1 MQQEVCAVQRELL
14 EQLREITEE
23 ERRILN
29 GEAEVDRDLYTSGSD
44 FTIDSNKM
52 LEEGKLIAIRTHT
65 RFVHFPLHRHNY
77 VEVLYVCEGTL
88 TNIIDGKQVI
98 VRKGELLFLNQFTH
112 HEILAAGR
120 SDIAINFMVLP
131 EFFDV
136 AYSMAGNNN
145 VLADFLVNV
154 LRRDNQQ
161 GEYLHFKVS
170 EVLQIQNLLE
180 NMIYSLVTGRGDQNR
195 INQTTM
201 GLIFLYLLDSVQYAE
216 MRVPNQYENM
226 ISMTTLDYIEQ
237 NYKTA
242 TLTELCVR
250 LHLPMHVLSKMI
262 KKNTGFNFK
271 ELLQRK
277 RMNKAI
283 ELMCETELPIS
294 DIIAAVGYENGS
306 YFHRVFREKYH
317 VTPRAFR
324 EINRKRETVRL

>member
-29 GEAEVDRDLYTSGSD
+29 GDAEVDRDLYTSGSD

-98 VRKGELLFLNQFTH
+98 VRKGELLFLNQFTR

-136 AYSMAGNNN
+136 AYSMAGNN
-145 VLADFLVNV
+145 
-154 LRRDNQQ
+154 QQ

-180 NMIYSLVTGRGDQNR
+180 NIIYSLVTGRGNQNK

-201 GLIFLYLLDSVQYAE
+201 GLIFLYLMDSVQYVE
-216 MRVPNQYENM
+216 MRLPNQYENM

-237 NYKTA
+237 KYRTA
-242 TLTELCVR
+242 TLTELCDM

-262 KKNTGFNFK
+262 KKTTCFNFK

-277 RMNKAI
+277 RLSKAV
-283 ELMCETELPIS
+283 ELMCDTDLPIS
-294 DIIAAVGYENGS
+294 DIIAAVGYENNS
-306 YFHRVFREKYH
+306 YFHRVFKERYG

-324 EINRKRETVRL
+324 VANQKNDKVRL

>member
-1 MQQEVCAVQRELL
+1 MV
-14 EQLREITEE
+14 I
-23 ERRILN
+23 
-29 GEAEVDRDLYTSGSD
+29 EA
-44 FTIDSNKM
+44 
-52 LEEGKLIAIRTHT
+52 
-65 RFVHFPLHRHNY
+65 
-77 VEVLYVCEGTL
+77 
-88 TNIIDGKQVI
+88 
-98 VRKGELLFLNQFTH
+98 GELLFLNQFTR
-112 HEILAAGR
+112 HEILPAGKN
-120 SDIAINFMVLP
+120 DIAINFMILP

-136 AYSMAGNNN
+136 AYTMAGSNNI
-145 VLADFLVNV
+145 LADFLVHV
-154 LRRDNQQ
+154 LRQNEEK
-161 GEYLHFKVS
+161 GEYLHFRVA

-180 NMIYSLVTGRGDQNR
+180 NMIYSLVTGKGDQNR

-226 ISMTTLDYIEQ
+226 IAMTTLDYIEQ
-237 NYKTA
+237 SYKTA
-242 TLTELCVR
+242 TLTELCVK